1 MRRLPGIAWTR
12 RLGEDHEDH
21 QQQPSP
27 GTEHPFVL
35 PGVGARR
42 ASATCGHSSRHCPRE
57 QSVGHED
64 LRLWGV
70 WPPGP
75 VADSGRRV
83 LVVPA
88 RSPSRRGITAAVVV
102 AVSAALVQQACVP
115 ASCAARVVYPVA
127 PPLSSRL
134 TTVIGAGG
142 SGGSS
147 NVEGQLVG
155 RLQAVRAEP
164 HDFLPGLATAP
175 AMMLRIGQTTTCLPV
190 VGRPRRRH
198 LMLALQAT
206 QRNPESPVVAM
217 GDGPVADGRR
227 TGRRLG
233 IEGLLAPSRGVR
245 WIEQEP
251 SYSAYPTQPCLGETS
266 PPIAAQEADM
276 GKSHLQR
283 VAELG
288 KSSASLE
295 GVNATPGVR
304 DVRRGAAPRLLSKA

>member
-1 MRRLPGIAWTR
+1 MRPL
-12 RLGEDHEDH
+12 
-21 QQQPSP
+21 QPTLSQ
-27 GTEHPFVL
+27 
-35 PGVGARR
+35 GAV
-42 ASATCGHSSRHCPRE
+42 
-57 QSVGHED
+57 VGHED

-83 LVVPA
+83 LVAPA
-88 RSPSRRGITAAVVV
+88 RSPSRRGMTAAVVV

-142 SGGSS
+142 SGGGSH
-147 NVEGQLVG
+147 VEVQLVG

-206 QRNPESPVVAM
+206 QRNPEPRILAM
-217 GDGPVADGRR
+217 GYGPVAHCRR
-227 TGRRLG
+227 ADVCSGVG
-233 IEGLLAPSRGVR
+233 GLPPPLKAIG
-245 WIEQEP
+245 WIEQNAHGTTCP
-251 SYSAYPTQPCLGETS
+251 VQPRLGETVLPIVTQVRTYWSRTCSSTQSRGRWLRRPRAWMPLPVWEIWGAGRS
-266 PPIAAQEADM
+266 PALRPKPEPAQVEA
-276 GKSHLQR
+276 Q
-283 VAELG
+283 
-288 KSSASLE
+288 
-295 GVNATPGVR
+295 
-304 DVRRGAAPRLLSKA
+304 